1 MTRNLVTKA
10 AGCIPAPA
18 TTANMLHTVFAV
30 FWGLWAIYMMVQG
43 FRQKTTPNRIGYF
56 LSSILSVS
64 TSYLLVNP

>member
-1 MTRNLVTKA
+1 
-10 AGCIPAPA
+10 
-18 TTANMLHTVFAV
+18 MLHTVFAV